1 LVGKKGLAAVTLLNA
16 PDYDPTSDIRTRK
29 ILIVSSIAVAVLFIA
44 TVTGYVLGHG
54 WLFSNLGYEH
64 RVNTFFNALEAKDYK
79 TAYGIYNADDGHD
92 HSDYTLT
99 RFTDDWTTHSPVN
112 APITWHH
119 VDISRTDG
127 SGAFGT
133 GVIVAVRI
141 NGNHPIFMYVS
152 RKDKTMTWP
161 AIHELQYKY
170 NE

>member
-1 LVGKKGLAAVTLLNA
+1 VTLLNA
-16 PDYDPTSDIRTRK
+16 PDYDPTRDNRNRN
-29 ILIVSSIAVAVLFIA
+29 ILIGFAISIVLLAILTLA
-44 TVTGYVLGHG
+44 GYVAGHG

-64 RVNTFFNALEAKDYK
+64 RVNEFFDALQSKDYAK
-79 TAYGIYNADDGHD
+79 AYGIYNADPDWQQHPQRY
-92 HSDYTLT
+92 SDYPLQ
-99 RFTDDWTTHSPVN
+99 RFTEDWTTHSPVN

-127 SGAFGT
+127 SGMFGS

-141 NGNHPIFMYVS
+141 NGDHPVFMYVN

-170 NE
+170 NPGS